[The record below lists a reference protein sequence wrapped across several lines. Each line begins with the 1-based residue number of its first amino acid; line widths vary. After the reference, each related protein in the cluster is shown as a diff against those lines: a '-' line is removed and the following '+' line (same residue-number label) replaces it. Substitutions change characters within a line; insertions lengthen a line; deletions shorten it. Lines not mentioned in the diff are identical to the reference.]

1 MRRIVWWTALVML
14 SARVASAEPL
24 SPKMAMAGIITAAA
38 GIGMMAPY
46 GDEYR
51 VFDQTLC
58 VNTAQRSIDWGRC
71 EQPTARVITA
81 GKWVLAAG
89 LGMTAL
95 GFWPKRVTVAP
106 MVGPHVKGVTG
117 RLQW

>member
-14 SARVASAEPL
+14 SARVVSAEPL
-24 SPKMAMAGIITAAA
+24 SPKLAMAGIITAAA

-46 GDEYR
+46 GEEYH
-51 VFDQTLC
+51 VFDRTYCVANSYTLD
-58 VNTAQRSIDWGRC
+58 RGKC
-71 EQPTARVITA
+71 EQPTAAVITA

-106 MVGPHVKGVTG
+106 MIGPHVKGVAG
-117 RLQW
+117 RVRW